1 MKMRSPCIF
10 VPSSSPLLLSSSINN
25 NNNHHLWDCLSCR
38 STHPAIMYQYSSSVR
53 VNERQRANHHQH
65 NRSKETLF
73 PFLPPPLMRVN
84 IIRPLNVLQCT
95 LLHFG
100 SHSSISVL
108 SIVCAS
114 PLPFF
119 FYLRL
124 SSRLPLLCACGPH
137 CAHHHHLLPGPIIH
151 PERMLVD
158 QKTPHG
164 VEVFRFFFGV

>member
-1 MKMRSPCIF
+1 
-10 VPSSSPLLLSSSINN
+10 
-25 NNNHHLWDCLSCR
+25 
-38 STHPAIMYQYSSSVR
+38 
-53 VNERQRANHHQH
+53 
-65 NRSKETLF
+65 
-73 PFLPPPLMRVN
+73 MRVN
-84 IIRPLNVLQCT
+84 IIRPLKVLQCT

-151 PERMLVD
+151 PERMFVD

-164 VEVFRFFFGV
+164 VEVFRFFSVCKTYLHLQIHVNERTYIEDETAKGHSRSLRYIYLRVELSRVNAEQETTTTI